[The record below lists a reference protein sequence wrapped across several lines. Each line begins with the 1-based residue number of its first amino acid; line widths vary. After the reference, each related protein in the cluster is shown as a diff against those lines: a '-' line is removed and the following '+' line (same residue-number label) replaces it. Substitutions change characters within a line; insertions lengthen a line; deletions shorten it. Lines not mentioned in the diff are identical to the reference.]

1 MFKKTRFVV
10 AALPLAA
17 VLALAGCGSPQEQ
30 QSPASSTPAS
40 SSTANAAD
48 EMFAVMM
55 IPHHEQ
61 AVEMSDM
68 LLAKPDADPAVAEL
82 AQQVKDAQAPE
93 IALMRGWLE
102 DWGAEEAYDM
112 GGMHHGDGMM
122 SEDDMAALEAADG
135 TEASRLYLEQ
145 MILHHEGAIDMA
157 QAQLADGQD
166 AEALVLAQTIVD
178 TQSAEIAEMKRL
190 LAQL

>member
-1 MFKKTRFVV
+1 
-10 AALPLAA
+10 
-17 VLALAGCGSPQEQ
+17 
-30 QSPASSTPAS
+30 
-40 SSTANAAD
+40 
-48 EMFAVMM
+48 
-55 IPHHEQ
+55 
-61 AVEMSDM
+61 MSDM